1 MKIERFYGN
10 SPEPTKAAESTQ
22 PAVKGTQPSPAET
35 AGAAS
40 SANQQSAARAH
51 ATSQKGNLD
60 LYGVT
65 RRWKLSAQKQQ
76 NTPDGSSV
84 KNSSTRQSGS
94 QTAARL
100 RMQSFSTGSSAP
112 PSFTMQRRN
121 AVSYPSV
128 VASSQHTRV
137 STPSGKLSIATPGP
151 ADPARVPTPAGNLPI
166 AKPADKANPSDSGG
180 AKSTMLHGTES
191 GVKNKSWNYQY
202 KKSINLSKSSGDQST
217 DSSTTPKSSAP
228 ADDQGFTQ
236 TKRKSNIA
244 RGSGAL
250 TAYGEGQTTSES
262 GSSVKSWDKTFAE
275 GEGYQVNGEAA
286 ALEARSRTYEYD
298 SGLGVGAQAEAS
310 LIRGKVGVQGSASH
324 MVGGAEVVG
333 VSGHAGVDGMV
344 GARTTAEAGVG
355 VGRDGL
361 PAVRVG
367 AEAFVG
373 ARVDARAGGEARL
386 MGVGADATGTA
397 SAMAG
402 AQANTEASLG
412 LTGMQASASAF
423 AGASV
428 GTSGSASV
436 AGVGA
441 SGSAEAWAGV
451 GAKAE
456 LDAGYT
462 DGKLEFKFGAGAAL
476 GVGGAV
482 SSGFTWDLNQTKTD
496 AERLAQNTNLLI
508 ASEAQKAAPAL
519 NAGAREV
526 GRLATG
532 AAEQAEAGFRTVST
546 GAQAATQAASTQ
558 VSKLSSNMEQTVT
571 STAKAVANAANAN
584 AGTAVKAVSTG
595 AKTVAGT
602 ASSAVKSTAKAATT
616 ATKTVSSAAKSAGK
630 AASNVA
636 KSISKWF

>member
-1 MKIERFYGN
+1 MKIERSYGN
-10 SPEPTKAAESTQ
+10 SPEPTKAGESAQ
-22 PAVKGTQPSPAET
+22 PAVNGTQPSTTET
-35 AGAAS
+35 SGAAS
-40 SANQQSAARAH
+40 SADQQSAARAH

-65 RRWKLSAQKQQ
+65 QRWKLSTQKQG
-76 NTPDGSSV
+76 NSADGSSV

-94 QTAARL
+94 QTAAQL

-112 PSFTMQRRN
+112 PSFVSQRRN
-121 AVSYPSV
+121 AVSYPSGV
-128 VASSQHTRV
+128 GSSQYTKG
-137 STPSGKLSIATPGP
+137 STPSGKLPIATPGSV
-151 ADPARVPTPAGNLPI
+151 DRARVPTPAGNLPVPT
-166 AKPADKANPSDSGG
+166 PADKVHPSGSGG
-180 AKSTMLHGTES
+180 SKSTTVDGTES
-191 GVKNKSWNYQY
+191 GVKNRTWSYQY
-202 KKSINLSKSSGDQST
+202 QKSINLRNTSGSQST
-217 DSSTTPKSSAP
+217 DSTQNPKSSAP
-228 ADDQGFTQ
+228 TNDQGFTQ
-236 TKRKSNIA
+236 TKRNSNIV
-244 RGSGAL
+244 RGSGGL

-262 GSSVKSWDKTFAE
+262 GSSVKSWNKTFAE

-310 LIRGKVGVQGSASH
+310 LIRGKVGIQGSASH

-333 VSGHAGVDGMV
+333 VSGNAGVEGFV

-373 ARVDARAGGEARL
+373 ARVDTRAGGEARL
-386 MGVGADATGTA
+386 MGIGADATGTA
-397 SAMAG
+397 TAMAG
-402 AQANTEASLG
+402 AQANTEATLG

-496 AERLAQNTNLLI
+496 AERFAQNTNELI
-508 ASEAQKAAPAL
+508 AYEAQKAAPVV
-519 NAGAREV
+519 NAAAREV

-532 AAEQAEAGFRTVST
+532 AAEQAEEGFRTVST
-546 GAQAATQAASTQ
+546 GAQAATQAASTE
-558 VSKLSSNMEQTVT
+558 VSKLSSNVEQAVT
-571 STAKAVANAANAN
+571 STANAVANAANAS
-584 AGTAVKAVSTG
+584 AGTAVNAVSTG
-595 AKTVAGT
+595 AKTVAST
-602 ASSAVKSTAKAATT
+602 ASSAVKSTAKAAAT

-630 AASNVA
+630 AASKVA

>member
-1 MKIERFYGN
+1 MKIERFHSN
-10 SPEPTKAAESTQ
+10 TPEPAKAAESTQ
-22 PAVKGTQPSPAET
+22 PAVNGTQPSTAET
-35 AGAAS
+35 PGSAS

-60 LYGVT
+60 LYGAT
-65 RRWKLSAQKQQ
+65 QRWKLSTQKQQ
-76 NTPDGSSV
+76 NTPDGSSM
-84 KNSSTRQSGS
+84 KQSSSRQSGS
-94 QTAARL
+94 QTAAQL

-112 PSFTMQRRN
+112 PSFASQRRN
-121 AVSYPSV
+121 AVSYPPV
-128 VASSQHTRV
+128 VGSSQHARV

-166 AKPADKANPSDSGG
+166 ARPADKAHPSGSGG
-180 AKSTMLHGTES
+180 SKSTTVGGTES
-191 GVKNKSWNYQY
+191 EVKNRTWNYQY
-202 KKSINLSKSSGDQST
+202 HKSINLRNTSDSQST
-217 DSSTTPKSSAP
+217 DSTQNPKSSAP
-228 ADDQGFTQ
+228 TNEQGFTQ

-250 TAYGEGQTTSES
+250 TAYGEGRTTSES

-286 ALEARSRTYEYD
+286 ALEARSRTYKYD

-333 VSGHAGVDGMV
+333 ASGHAGVDGMV
-344 GARTTAEAGVG
+344 GARTTAEVGVG

-367 AEAFVG
+367 AEAFAG
-373 ARVDARAGGEARL
+373 ARVDTRAGGEARL
-386 MGVGADATGTA
+386 MGIGADATGTA

-496 AERLAQNTNLLI
+496 AERLAQNTSLLI
-508 ASEAQKAAPAL
+508 SSEAQKAAPAV
-519 NAGAREV
+519 NAAAREV

-532 AAEQAEAGFRTVST
+532 AAEQAEVGFRTVST

-558 VSKLSSNMEQTVT
+558 VSKLSSNVEQTVT
-571 STAKAVANAANAN
+571 GTAKAVANAANASVG
-584 AGTAVKAVSTG
+584 AAASAASAG
-595 AKTVAGT
+595 AKTVAST
-602 ASSAVKSTAKAATT
+602 ASSAVKSTAKAAAT